1 MYRVSESSGG
11 DGYGYVPGAD
21 GTGMGWPTVGH
32 TRDIPRGGVMNRRSE
47 WERTEYGGRSVED
60 WLGGIVVLL

>member
-1 MYRVSESSGG
+1 M
-11 DGYGYVPGAD
+11 PGAD

-47 WERTEYGGRSVED
+47 WERMEYGGRSVED